1 MTPAEFKHSLK
12 RPKPIAGLSPALA
25 ALWWA
30 GNDDWDKAHKI
41 VMNED
46 SADCAW
52 VHAYL
57 HRVESDLGNAGY
69 WYRQARRKPA
79 SGDTASEW
87 SAMVAALLKTGA
99 RLSIGWT
106 VPARDAI
113 KAPTDRQRDRQR

>member
-1 MTPAEFKHSLK
+1 MTPVEFKHSLK
-12 RPKPIAGLSPALA
+12 KPKPLAGLSAALT

-57 HRVESDLGNAGY
+57 HRVEGDLGNAGY

-79 SGDTASEW
+79 SGDTTAEW
-87 SAMVAALLKTGA
+87 SAMVAALLKTG
-99 RLSIGWT
+99 
-106 VPARDAI
+106 RD
-113 KAPTDRQRDRQR
+113 